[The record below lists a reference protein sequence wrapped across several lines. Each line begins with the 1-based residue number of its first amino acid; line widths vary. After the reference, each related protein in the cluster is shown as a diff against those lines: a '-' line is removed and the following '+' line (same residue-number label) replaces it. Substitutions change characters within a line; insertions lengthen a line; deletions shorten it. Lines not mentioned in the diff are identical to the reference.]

1 MVMTRQPVKRQR
13 LIDVHFDPAGEPK
26 IFGRPF
32 GEPGGQIAV
41 RFGEIAPV
49 TQPAQLL

>member
-1 MVMTRQPVKRQR
+1 MVLTRQPVKRQR
-13 LIDVHFDPAGEPK
+13 LVDVHFDPPGELG